1 MWGKAAADMSKQ
13 RYVRVDLGELALAYD
28 CVWGSMSQIVAC
40 SFQRLHNCGDFCDLG
55 HPRLDVRSR
64 GASRTAR
71 LCYPGQELMAVI
83 GVART
88 LLG

>member
-40 SFQRLHNCGDFCDLG
+40 VSKDFTIAAT
-55 HPRLDVRSR
+55 S
-64 GASRTAR
+64 
-71 LCYPGQELMAVI
+71 VI
-83 GVART
+83 SAIHV
-88 LLG
+88 